1 MSARQI
7 FSQADLE
14 RVHAATVEAEEGSGG
29 EIVVYV
35 VGRCDA
41 YRGACWRAAAF
52 AAVMAAAAAGLAHAL
67 GGYWGGWGPLW
78 ITLPVAGAAT
88 IAYAATATWPSLRR
102 WLTHPESLERRVE
115 HRAAAAF
122 IEEEVFAT
130 VDRTGVLI
138 FLALFEHR
146 VLILPDKGIRARVAE
161 EEWQAIA
168 RSIAAGI
175 REGRAPEALIEAVG
189 RCGRLLAAS
198 GVARRADD
206 RDELSSQPRLRDE

>member
-1 MSARQI
+1 MSARRI
-7 FSQADLE
+7 FSQTDLE
-14 RVHAATVEAEEGSGG
+14 RVHAATEEAERASGG

-52 AAVMAAAAAGLAHAL
+52 AAVMAAVAAGLAHAV
-67 GGYWGGWGPLW
+67 GEYWGGWGPLW
-78 ITLPVAGAAT
+78 ITLPVAVAAT
-88 IAYAATATWPSLRR
+88 VAYLLTATWPALRR
-102 WLTHPESLERRVE
+102 WLTHPESLERRVD

-122 IEEEVFAT
+122 LEEEVFAT
-130 VDRTGVLI
+130 IDRTGVLI

-168 RSIAAGI
+168 LGIAAGI
-175 REGRAPEALIEAVG
+175 REGRAPEALTEAVG
-189 RCGRLLAAS
+189 RCGRLLAER

-206 RDELSSQPRLRDE
+206 RDELPSQPRLRDE